1 MIHFIRYGIY
11 MARPLR
17 IEFPGAI
24 YHVTSRGNAQQAIF
38 MDDEDRDRF
47 CEVLSMVGE
56 RFNWLCHA
64 YCLMENH
71 YHLLIETLNGNLS
84 QGMRELNGVYT
95 QGFNQR
101 YRRVGHLFQGRYKAI
116 IVEKDNHLLS
126 LCRYVVLNPVRVGLR
141 KKPEQWRWSS
151 YGATLGV
158 VKKPSFLTVDW
169 ILLQFDRRKRVAIEK
184 YRKFVMEGVDKE
196 SPWETLKGQIF
207 LGTDEFLKKFSGFLD
222 EKEKIKEVPK
232 LQRYVAR
239 PSLNELFKGKKG
251 EEKKAEDK
259 TIYAVYV
266 RYGYTMKEIAE
277 HLGFHYATISRAI
290 KRAERV

>member
-1 MIHFIRYGIY
+1 

-17 IEFPGAI
+17 IQFPGAI
-24 YHVTSRGNAQQAIF
+24 YHVTSRGNAGQAIF
-38 MDDEDRDRF
+38 IDDEGRDRF
-47 CEVLSMVGE
+47 FDVLSIVVE

-64 YCLMENH
+64 YCLMGNH

-84 QGMRELNGVYT
+84 KGMRELNGVYT

-126 LCRYVVLNPVRVGLR
+126 LCRYVVLNPVRVGLIKR
-141 KKPEQWRWSS
+141 PEQWRGSS
-151 YGATLGV
+151 YRATIGL
-158 VKKPSFLTVDW
+158 VKRPSFLTDDW
-169 ILLQFDRRKRVAIEK
+169 IVSQFGGRKRMATEK
-184 YRKFVMEGVDKE
+184 YRRFVMEGIDKE

-207 LGTDEFLKKFSGFLD
+207 YGTDEFIKQLSGLLD
-222 EKEKIKEVPK
+222 GKEKIKEVPR

-239 PSLNELFKGKKG
+239 PSLSELFKGKKG
-251 EEKKAEDK
+251 KERKAEDK
-259 TIYAVYV
+259 SIYAAYV

-290 KRAERV
+290 KRLEGG